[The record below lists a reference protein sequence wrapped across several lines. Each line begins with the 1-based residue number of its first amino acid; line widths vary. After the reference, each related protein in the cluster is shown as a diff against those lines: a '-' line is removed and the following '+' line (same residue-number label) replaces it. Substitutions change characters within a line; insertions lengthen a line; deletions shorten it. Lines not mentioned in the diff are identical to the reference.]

1 MEASISTP
9 RFGSAQLSTGSSVR
23 HSMPNSQQ
31 DRTQPHPSAD
41 RLPKGTLSSLIH
53 QNTLIPA
60 ALPKTQRSG
69 TVIKSLLSN
78 NSPGPDGF
86 PGKFFQMFREELTL
100 TLKLF
105 QKIAEERIFPSPF
118 YQATTRWH
126 LNQTKKSEKRKL
138 RADITGEYRCNSPQ
152 QNASKP
158 NPTTH

>member
-60 ALPKTQRSG
+60 ALPKTQRAC
-69 TVIKSLLSN
+69 TVIKSLLTN
-78 NSPGPDGF
+78 KTPGPDGF

-105 QKIAEERIFPSPF
+105 QKIAEERIFPSQF
-118 YQATTRWH
+118 YQATTSVTPKPDKDIR
-126 LNQTKKSEKRKL
+126 KKKI
-138 RADITGEYRCNSPQ
+138 AG
-152 QNASKP
+152 
-158 NPTTH
+158 